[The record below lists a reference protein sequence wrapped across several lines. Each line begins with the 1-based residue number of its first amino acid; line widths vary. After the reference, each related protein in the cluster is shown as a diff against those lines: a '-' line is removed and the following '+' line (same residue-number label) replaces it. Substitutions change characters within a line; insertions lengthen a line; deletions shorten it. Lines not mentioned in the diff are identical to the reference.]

1 MLGLPGSE
9 LSTHYLTYKPMNK
22 TALIIITVALIIGL
36 GIIFLGQSNNNSDT
50 ADNQSAQNVEIRDG
64 IQYITVNAKGGYS
77 PKVST
82 ARAGIPTKLIV
93 KTDGTYDCSASLVV
107 RSVGFQ
113 KILAQTGEEVIDL
126 GIPKAEQPL
135 QGLCSMGMY
144 NFSINFN

>member
-1 MLGLPGSE
+1 
-9 LSTHYLTYKPMNK
+9 MNK
-22 TALIIITVALIIGL
+22 TVYIIITLALVVGMGIMFIG
-36 GIIFLGQSNNNSDT
+36 SSKNST
-50 ADNQSAQNVEIRDG
+50 ETGGSAQNVEIKDG
-64 IQYITVNAKGGYS
+64 IQYITVNARGGYS

-82 ARAGIPTKLIV
+82 AKAGIPTKLIV
-93 KTDGTYDCSASLVV
+93 KTDGTYDCSASLVI

-126 GIPKAEQPL
+126 GTPKAGQPF